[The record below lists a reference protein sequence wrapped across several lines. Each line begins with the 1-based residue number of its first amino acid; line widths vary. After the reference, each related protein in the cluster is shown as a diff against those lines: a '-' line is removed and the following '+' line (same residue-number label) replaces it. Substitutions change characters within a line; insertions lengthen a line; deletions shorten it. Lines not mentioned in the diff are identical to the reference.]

1 MKDTNQAFL
10 VADKL
15 SKSFAGNR
23 VLSEAS
29 LTLYPGQYHALVGE
43 NGAGKS
49 TFINLL
55 TGIYQPDEG
64 TISVDGKAYDHL
76 SPMQAKQLGIYTVHQ
91 ELSIN
96 PVLTVAQNIF
106 LGSEMLNGI
115 LLDNKAM
122 KRQTEIL
129 LKDIGLTHIRP
140 DQDAGELTMAER
152 QMLEFVKA
160 IYQQPKLLVLDEATS
175 ALDDAQVKIVF
186 DKLREAKKRGMML
199 IFISHRQ
206 HEVDEICDTMTVMKD
221 GSQVVECCGVKDYDE
236 DGLVALMTGR
246 SVGSQFP
253 PKPDWKK
260 VLEAPKVLEAE
271 HISFSKTKDATF
283 CLHKG
288 EILGIGGLQGQGQ
301 HSFLEVLFGIKR
313 VNKGVLKLN
322 GKPIRFS
329 GPKDAMREG
338 IAYLPAERKVDG
350 LFVTHPIR
358 FNMSFA
364 GLELVCN
371 KLGLIRKKAED
382 DLCEDARNR
391 FFIKYRSLQ
400 QAVGEL
406 SGGNQ
411 QKVVLSKWLA
421 RNPQILLLNEPTRGI
436 DVVTKH
442 EIYETLRNL
451 AEQGVSIVMISSD
464 TIELLNMCT
473 RVLTIYENEINAE
486 LVGDEITENS
496 LVKASVFRKESV

>member
-10 VADKL
+10 VAEKL

-23 VLSEAS
+23 VLSETS

-64 TISVDGKAYDHL
+64 TISIDGKTYDHL

-106 LGSEMLNGI
+106 LGNEMLNGI

-129 LKDIGLTHIRP
+129 LKDIGLPHIRP

-152 QMLEFVKA
+152 QMLEFAKA

-175 ALDDAQVKIVF
+175 ALDDAQVNVVF

-199 IFISHRQ
+199 IFISHRH

-221 GSQVVECCGVKDYDE
+221 GCQVVECCGVRDYDE

-253 PKPDWKK
+253 PKPDWKT

-271 HISFSKTKDATF
+271 QISFSKTKDATF
-283 CLHKG
+283 CLHQG

-301 HSFLEVLFGIKR
+301 QSFLEVLFGVKR

-322 GKPIRFS
+322 GKPIRFA
-329 GPKDAMREG
+329 GPKDAMRHG

-371 KLGLIRKKAED
+371 RLGLIRKKAEE

-442 EIYETLRNL
+442 EIYETLRKL
-451 AEQGVSIVMISSD
+451 ADQGVSIVMISSD

-486 LVGDEITENS
+486 LIGDEITENS